1 MLKISHQDFKLH
13 HAAQIKIVNIWLV
26 KMKLFK
32 MFLLN
37 KLDCK
42 EQFWA
47 ENNCVCPAAAA
58 IERECM
64 YLVFLSTALLIVF
77 EYVVSHVVLWIDQ
90 QLLGLS
96 LFIPSLHPHHKHQ
109 HQHCRKTESEIKIN
123 IKRAKW
129 LEIRQLKVQCV
140 IFSTSNR
147 NRRFAK
153 NSHPQL
159 LLFSQTSYIFVSS
172 FLKISSLGSKNWI
185 LLLFCDIIHV
195 KVFHLLFFFRLI
207 GK

>member
-1 MLKISHQDFKLH
+1 
-13 HAAQIKIVNIWLV
+13 
-26 KMKLFK
+26 

-140 IFSTSNR
+140 FFSTTNVSLSSAPICYCCSLR
-147 NRRFAK
+147 QA
-153 NSHPQL
+153 
-159 LLFSQTSYIFVSS
+159 IF
-172 FLKISSLGSKNWI
+172 LW
-185 LLLFCDIIHV
+185 
-195 KVFHLLFFFRLI
+195 LFFCKMSSI
-207 GK
+207 GMLN